1 MSDSSVMFAAK
12 EFTTSVKTVCRF
24 RPFSEFESKRHK
36 GALKCAFD
44 VVDNVVYRKRD
55 HSENPSVHAK
65 GLQSQLALMKVKPKI

>member
-55 HSENPSVHAK
+55 HSENPFSSCERTSEPACSDE
-65 GLQSQLALMKVKPKI
+65 SQA